1 MEEDFFPTFFQPL
14 PNKEIVAYRKLINPS
29 SKHTIIFLHGQ
40 ATSSNIFEETF
51 IFLKNQADFSLYAVD
66 MRGFGESSLLTPLS
80 SLKDLAEDVHLF
92 IEALDLKNVSIAG
105 VSTGGAV
112 GLTFASMYPGLLKAL
127 ILLGAVGARGLMY
140 CNEEVDSSN
149 IKTQKLITSYE
160 ELTKGQWAM
169 FGDAF
174 QKKDATICGDFLQKV
189 CFNVGRPC
197 PPEKMAKF
205 LKGSFQQRATFFQ
218 ITWFLQAFNISNEDN
233 GVTKGTGE
241 FSKITTPTLII
252 HGESDI
258 SVPLKEAQFTFQ
270 VLGEKIARMEML
282 PNCGHVPGY
291 TEYEKTADLMVKFIR
306 GGQEYDL

>member
-112 GLTFASMYPGLLKAL
+112 GLTFASMYPGFLKAL
-127 ILLGAVGARGLMY
+127 ILLGAVGARGLMSSQ
-140 CNEEVDSSN
+140 EEVDSSN
-149 IKTQKLITSYE
+149 IKTQKLITTYE
-160 ELTKGQWAM
+160 ELTKGQWAVLR
-169 FGDAF
+169 DAF
-174 QKKDATICGDFLQKV
+174 QNKDATICGDFFQTA
-189 CFNVGRPC
+189 CFNVGRPI
-197 PPEKMAKF
+197 PPEKLARF
-205 LKGSFQQRATFFQ
+205 LEGSFQQRPIFLQ
-218 ITWFLQAFNISNEDN
+218 MTWFLQAFNISNEDN
-233 GVTKGTGE
+233 GVTNGTGE

-252 HGESDI
+252 HGENDVVI
-258 SVPLKEAQFTFQ
+258 PLKEAQFTYQ
-270 VLGEKIARMEML
+270 LLGEKITRMEIF
-282 PNCGHVPGY
+282 PNCGHIPSF
-291 TEYEKTADLMVKFIR
+291 TECEKTADLMVKFIR
-306 GGQEYDL
+306 GG

>member
-1 MEEDFFPTFFQPL
+1 MEQDFFPTFFQPL
-14 PNKEIVAYRKLINPS
+14 PNKEIVAYRKLSNPS
-29 SKHTIIFLHGQ
+29 STHTIIFLHGQ
-40 ATSSNIFEETF
+40 ACSSNIFEETLCYF
-51 IFLKNQADFSLYAVD
+51 KNQVDFSLYAVD
-66 MRGFGESSLLTPLS
+66 MRGFGESSLVTPLS

-92 IEALDLKNVSIAG
+92 IQALELKNVSIAG

>member
-66 MRGFGESSLLTPLS
+66 MRGFGESSLVTLCS

-149 IKTQKLITSYE
+149 IKTQKLITTYE
-160 ELTKGQWAM
+160 EFTKGQWAALN
-169 FGDAF
+169 DAF
-174 QKKDATICGDFLQKV
+174 QNKDVTLCGDFFQKV

-197 PPEKMAKF
+197 PPEKIAKF
-205 LKGSFQQRATFFQ
+205 LKGSFHQKASIYQ
-218 ITWFLQAFNISNEDN
+218 ISWFLQTFNISNEDN

-241 FSKITTPTLII
+241 FSKIITPTLII
-252 HGESDI
+252 HGENDVLI
-258 SVPLKEAQFTFQ
+258 PLKEAQCTFQ
-270 VLGEKIARMEML
+270 LLGEKIARMEIL
-282 PNCGHVPGY
+282 PNCGHIPGY
-291 TEYEKTADLMVKFIR
+291 TECDKTADLMVKFIR
-306 GGQEYDL
+306 GGHEYDL